1 MKTALPEI
9 EALLSNAIAQLSLP
23 KSSAEK
29 AKRGLEVARKKLQEL
44 AEDESGRDPLLE
56 AKRKL
61 ILIYLGMA
69 EKQFTDTDA
78 EIFAILSKERAL
90 QEEMERARKN
100 N

>member
-9 EALLSNAIAQLSLP
+9 EALLSNAIAQLSSP
-23 KSSAEK
+23 KPSAEQ
-29 AKRGLEVARKKLQEL
+29 AKRGLEVAKKKLQEL
-44 AEDESGRDPLLE
+44 AEEESARDPLLE

-61 ILIYLGMA
+61 VLVYLGMA

-78 EIFAILSKERAL
+78 EIFSILSKERAL
-90 QEEMERARKN
+90 QDEMERARKN

>member
-1 MKTALPEI
+1 MKTALLEV
-9 EALLSNAIAQLSLP
+9 EAMLSNAIAQLSLP
-23 KSSAEK
+23 KPSAEK

-78 EIFAILSKERAL
+78 EIFSILSKERAL
-90 QEEMERARKN
+90 QDEIERARKN